1 MISKISFFI
10 KFILSFILFVSKIF
24 ISLSLESISLIKS
37 TVSSESSIIKSFIIE
52 YHLFSLSTNFSKQL
66 NRTESFIGFVI

>member
-1 MISKISFFI
+1 M
-10 KFILSFILFVSKIF
+10 LFASKIF

-37 TVSSESSIIKSFIIE
+37 TVSSESYIIKSFIIE

>member
-1 MISKISFFI
+1 M
-10 KFILSFILFVSKIF
+10 LFVSKIF